1 MSSTMTSCCLVIF
14 RCFERH
20 EKQQLY
26 CENVPKFQQ
35 TGINPLSLSLTPP
48 TRTTC
53 TLATVHRKWTF
64 DTSPP
69 AVTCYHCWCQRVSSL
84 LPILLWHFNLL
95 SLPPSTRRAGAHL
108 TVYSKNISLLFS
120 DVFGYRHALIF
131 RLFTVFETVEMFLY
145 ASNAFN
151 KKEYV
156 MFELLTIAIFKKQSG
171 IRTVQL
177 FD

>member
-1 MSSTMTSCCLVIF
+1 MSDLCSHYDKLLVITVIRPF
-14 RCFERH
+14 VVVLSAHIIDVCFDLTAPDEPAYIVKGLCYKSLIEREEEH
-20 EKQQLY
+20 NDDDDDDDDNIKK
-26 CENVPKFQQ
+26 V
-35 TGINPLSLSLTPP
+35 TRAAPP
-48 TRTTC
+48 NQMC
-53 TLATVHRKWTF
+53 
-64 DTSPP
+64 
-69 AVTCYHCWCQRVSSL
+69 
-84 LPILLWHFNLL
+84 
-95 SLPPSTRRAGAHL
+95 PSR
-108 TVYSKNISLLFS
+108 